1 MPALKI
7 ITAKGSALSGKTDGP
22 GVDLLRHEQ
31 LREVWDRLIAAE
43 TRTYYFGDLAG
54 FYSHQRQIVTFLSF
68 FVSSSAVASV
78 LAKRPSW
85 IPVVLSLIVALANAY
100 SLVFNLDLKMRIMAE
115 LNQSW
120 SEVAFGYERIW
131 QNPYTEE
138 SESLYRQLDD
148 TERDLSMIAA
158 AAAPNN
164 QKKMAKWQDR
174 VLELRNLKE
183 ASHVER

>member
-7 ITAKGSALSGKTDGP
+7 ITAKGAALSGKTDGA
-22 GVDLLRHEQ
+22 GVDMLRHEQ

-54 FYSHQRQIVTFLSF
+54 FYSHQKQIITLLSF
-68 FVSSSAVASV
+68 SLSFGAVATV
-78 LAKRPSW
+78 LVKMPSW

-100 SLVFNLDLKMRIMAE
+100 SLVFNLDLKMRIMVE

-131 QNPYTEE
+131 LNPIRRIGVA
-138 SESLYRQLDD
+138 LQQLDD
-148 TERDLSMIAA
+148 TERDLSMIATGA
-158 AAAPNN
+158 TSNN
-164 QKKMAKWQDR
+164 EKRMAKWQDR

-183 ASHVER
+183 ASRVER